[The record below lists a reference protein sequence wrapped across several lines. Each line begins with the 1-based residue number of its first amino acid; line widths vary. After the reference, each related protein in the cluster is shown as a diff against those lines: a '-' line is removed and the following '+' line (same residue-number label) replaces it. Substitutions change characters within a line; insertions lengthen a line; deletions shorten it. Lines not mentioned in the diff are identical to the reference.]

1 LTVQD
6 YNEEHEKC
14 LNFIKKAMNESKAK
28 TKIIVTHHVPSSLL
42 YTEES
47 DLDIVEGTAVD
58 LTDYIKNCG
67 AKYWIFGHSHQ
78 NIDEVIIG
86 ETRCLCNHVGYV
98 QWYEQSTFDNSK
110 FIDLGQNEIGNDDKK
125 DK

>member
-1 LTVQD
+1 MKNVWIL
-6 YNEEHEKC
+6 
-14 LNFIKKAMNESKAK
+14 LKKLSKAK
-28 TKIIVTHHVPSSLL
+28 TKIIVTHHVPSNLL

-47 DLDIVEGTAVD
+47 YDDIVEGTAVD

-78 NIDEVIIG
+78 NVGEVIIG

-98 QWYEQSTFDNSK
+98 LGSEQSTFDNSK
-110 FIDLGQNEIGNDDKK
+110 YIDLS
-125 DK
+125 